1 MVELLK
7 VLAEYS
13 EQIEQAEVTPGEYLE
28 IRSRIIKGFHAL
40 TDAEYS
46 ALMGAYDAIVKG
58 RKGAC
63 V

>member
-1 MVELLK
+1 MELLR
-7 VLAEYS
+7 AMADYAD
-13 EQIEQAEVTPGEYLE
+13 QIEQAEVTAREYLE
-28 IRSRIIKGFHAL
+28 VRSRITKGFHAL
-40 TDAEYS
+40 TDAEYL